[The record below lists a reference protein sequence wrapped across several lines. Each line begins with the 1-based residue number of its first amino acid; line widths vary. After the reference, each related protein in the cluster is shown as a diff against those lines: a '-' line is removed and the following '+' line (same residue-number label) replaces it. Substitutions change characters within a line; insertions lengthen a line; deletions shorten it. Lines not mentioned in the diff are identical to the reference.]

1 LAYSPLG
8 FGLLTGKYDQSG
20 ITGPDAPPEARI
32 AKYESMRRQRWGR
45 PEALKAARMYNALAL
60 SHGLTPTR
68 MALAYCYQ
76 KWCVA
81 STIIGVTSVAQLDE
95 NIDAYGTVLS
105 AELLQAIDAIRSEHR
120 DPTV

>member
-1 LAYSPLG
+1 
-8 FGLLTGKYDQSG
+8 
-20 ITGPDAPPEARI
+20 
-32 AKYESMRRQRWGR
+32 
-45 PEALKAARMYNALAL
+45 
-60 SHGLTPTR
+60 

-81 STIIGVTSVAQLDE
+81 STIIGVTTVAQLDE

-105 AELLQAIDAIRSEHR
+105 AELLQAIDAIRVEHR

>member
-1 LAYSPLG
+1 
-8 FGLLTGKYDQSG
+8 
-20 ITGPDAPPEARI
+20 
-32 AKYESMRRQRWGR
+32 
-45 PEALKAARMYNALAL
+45 
-60 SHGLTPTR
+60 

-95 NIDAYGTVLS
+95 NIDAYGTVLAS
-105 AELLQAIDAIRSEHR
+105 ELLQSIDTIRAVHR